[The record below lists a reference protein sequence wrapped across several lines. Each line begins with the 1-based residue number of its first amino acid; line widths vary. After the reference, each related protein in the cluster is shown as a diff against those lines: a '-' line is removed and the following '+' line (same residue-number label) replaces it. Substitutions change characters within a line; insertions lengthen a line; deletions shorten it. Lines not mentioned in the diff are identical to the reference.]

1 MFLKITIILSAVELE
16 GMCMSM
22 VLHFATTIELLN
34 RARSVRE
41 QVFTIEKKIPKSI
54 EVDEL
59 DCLND
64 RCDHF
69 VVELVEQE
77 ESSANR
83 AILDE
88 AEARARGNELIE
100 NKLIDNADICALRC
114 KRIDDKGIQLQRF
127 CVLKEYRGVGV
138 GRFALEQIENYY
150 WAKGIEVIT
159 LDAKFHV
166 SEFYEKCGYVVVSEP
181 FMEADLLHVVME
193 KRRKQ
198 G

>member
-1 MFLKITIILSAVELE
+1 MLMK
-16 GMCMSM
+16 
-22 VLHFATTIELLN
+22 LHLADTAELLE
-34 RARSVRE
+34 RARNVRE
-41 QVFTIEKKIPKSI
+41 QVFTIEKKIPRSV

-64 RCDHF
+64 SCDHF
-69 VVELVEQE
+69 VVEMVEQE
-77 ESSANR
+77 ESSMHKAV
-83 AILDE
+83 LHDSE
-88 AEARARGNELIE
+88 TRARGNGLIE
-100 NKLIDNADICALRC
+100 NKQIENADICALRC
-114 KRIDDKGIQLQRF
+114 KRIDDKCIQLQRF
-127 CVLKEYRGVGV
+127 CVMKEYRGVGV

-193 KRRKQ
+193 KRRGTK
-198 G
+198 

>member
-1 MFLKITIILSAVELE
+1 MLMT
-16 GMCMSM
+16 
-22 VLHFATTIELLN
+22 LHLADTAELLE
-34 RARSVRE
+34 RARNVRE
-41 QVFTIEKKIPKSI
+41 QVFTIEKQIPKSI

-64 RCDHF
+64 SCDHF
-69 VVELVEQE
+69 VVEMVKQE
-77 ESSANR
+77 EGSTNKTV
-83 AILDE
+83 LDKTE
-88 AEARARGNELIE
+88 IRARVNGLIE
-100 NKLIDNADICALRC
+100 NKTIVNADICALRC
-114 KRIDDKGIQLQRF
+114 KKIDDKGIQLQRF

-193 KRRKQ
+193 KRR
-198 G
+198 GTE

>member
-1 MFLKITIILSAVELE
+1 
-16 GMCMSM
+16 MSM
-22 VLHFATTIELLN
+22 VLHFATTIEVLN

-64 RCDHF
+64 SCDHF
-69 VVELVEQE
+69 VVEMVEPE
-77 ESSANR
+77 ESS
-83 AILDE
+83 IHKVVLDE
-88 AEARARGNELIE
+88 SEARARGNGLIE
-100 NKLIDNADICALRC
+100 SKQIEHADICALRC
-114 KRIDDKGIQLQRF
+114 KKIDDKCIQLQRF

-150 WAKGIEVIT
+150 WSKGIEVIA